1 MKYVI
6 KENNDILRIDKYLM
20 NNTDISRSKIQEMIK
35 QGLILLNGKKV
46 KSSMMLKLND
56 EIEII
61 GKLEEKTNANPEPM
75 DLDIL
80 YEDDDLM
87 VINKPSGLV
96 VHPSSGHFSGTLVN
110 GLLAHTNSLS
120 DTNGDVR
127 PGIVHRID
135 KDTSGLIVVAKNNKA
150 HEKLAMQLKDKTLS
164 RIYVALVHGK
174 INHDTGTIDAPIG
187 RDVNDRKKMCV
198 TDENSKEAI
207 THFKVLERFKNAS
220 LIECKLETGRTHQI
234 RVHMNYIN
242 HPIVNDPVYGYKR
255 KTTEFGQM
263 LHAKEI
269 GFIHP
274 TTEEYMSFKC
284 NPPKEFEEI
293 VNIYKNEK

>member
-1 MKYVI
+1 
-6 KENNDILRIDKYLM
+6 
-20 NNTDISRSKIQEMIK
+20 MIK
-35 QGLILLNGKKV
+35 IVGE
-46 KSSMMLKLND
+46 LK
-56 EIEII
+56 
-61 GKLEEKTNANPEPM
+61 EETDAMPEKM
-75 DLDIL
+75 DLDIV

-110 GLLAHTNSLS
+110 GLLAYTNNLS
-120 DTNGDVR
+120 TTNGYIR
-127 PGIVHRID
+127 PGIVHRIY
-135 KDTSGLIVVAKNNKA
+135 KDTSGLLVVAKNNKA
-150 HEKLAMQLKDKTLS
+150 HEKLAVQLKDKTLS

-187 RDVNDRKKMCV
+187 RDLNDRKKMCV
-198 TDENSKEAI
+198 TEENSKEAI
-207 THFKVLERFKNAS
+207 THFKVLERFNNAT

-234 RVHMNYIN
+234 RVHMNYID

-255 KTTEFGQM
+255 KTTSFGQM

-274 TTEEYMSFKC
+274 TTGKSMTFKC
-284 NPPKEFEEI
+284 EPPKEFNDI
-293 VNIYKNEK
+293 VEMYRNEK

>member
-1 MKYVI
+1 MKYEI
-6 KENNDILRIDKYLM
+6 MEEKDLIRIDKFLI
-20 NNTDISRSKIQEMIK
+20 DKLDLSRSKVQEMIK
-35 QGLILLNGKKV
+35 QSLVLVNGKTIKNSYV
-46 KSSMMLKLND
+46 LKLND
-56 EIEII
+56 KIEIV
-61 GKLEEKTNANPEPM
+61 GELKEETNALPEKM
-75 DLDIL
+75 DLDIV

-96 VHPSSGHFSGTLVN
+96 VHPSSGHFNGTLVN
-110 GLLAHTNSLS
+110 GLLAYTNSLS
-120 DTNGDVR
+120 TTNGDIR

-135 KDTSGLIVVAKNNKA
+135 KDTSGLLVVAKNNKA

-187 RDVNDRKKMCV
+187 RDLNDRKKMCV

-207 THFKVLERFKNAS
+207 THFKVLERFNNAT

-255 KTTEFGQM
+255 NQADFGQM

-274 TTEEYMSFKC
+274 TTGESMSFKC
-284 NPPKEFEEI
+284 NPPKEFNDI
-293 VNIYKNEK
+293 LKMYKNEK